1 MHQHRF
7 THAMALS
14 KVNRYGRN
22 KWIDRRMKGRGSA
35 YLFGSLGVDAHEL
48 MQFSAGYEMI
58 DF

>member
-1 MHQHRF
+1 
-7 THAMALS
+7 MALS